1 MSATGRRSPRTS
13 AAHPPVDSVV
23 AIDPVKGDP
32 QRVRIMVLAPDRA
45 RARCACTLHR
55 EQVAALRIRVGIR
68 WSASVSAKVDAIGEA
83 HAAREDALRAIAT
96 SRRPLLATAVANRL
110 RARGHAPRAVTA
122 AIRQLR
128 SDGWIS
134 DRITPT

>member
-1 MSATGRRSPRTS
+1 MSATGRRAPRAS
-13 AAHPPVDSVV
+13 AANPPVDSVV
-23 AIDPVKGDP
+23 AIVPVKGDP

-55 EQVAALRIRVGIR
+55 EQVAALRIKVGIR
-68 WSASVSAKVDAIGEA
+68 WSASVSAKVDAIGA
-83 HAAREDALRAIAT
+83 VHAARDDALRAIAI
-96 SRRPLLATAVANRL
+96 SRRPPSATAVAKRL
-110 RARGHAPRAVTA
+110 RERGHALRAVTA

-134 DRITPT
+134 DRITRT